1 MNNPPVMSNSQTT
14 RAAAHIRINGE
25 DEPLVVTSLAA
36 LLQDKAVD
44 VAQRGI
50 AVALNGAVV
59 PRAAWPQTQL
69 KPGDSVEIVRAR
81 QGG

>member
-1 MNNPPVMSNSQTT
+1 MIATMQ
-14 RAAAHIRINGE
+14 AAPHIRLNGQ
-25 DEPLVVTSLAA
+25 DEPLIATTLAA
-36 LLQDKAVD
+36 LLEEKAVD

-59 PRAAWPQTQL
+59 PRAAWPRTPL
-69 KPGDSVEIVRAR
+69 KPGDNVEIVRAR

>member
-1 MNNPPVMSNSQTT
+1 MTQGPAN
-14 RAAAHIRINGE
+14 IRINGL
-25 DEPLVVTSLAA
+25 DEPLVAATLAA
-36 LLQDKAVD
+36 LLEEKAVD
-44 VAQRGI
+44 TVPRGI

-59 PRAAWPQTQL
+59 PRAAWPQTPL